1 MGITGNELADKY
13 AKEGLQRELIDH
25 YVKSSHLKIR
35 KHIQNTA
42 IDINHEMIKNWGT
55 WTFRFNNSLELKQ
68 QKFLLKL
75 PRLQQKMIHKI
86 RLSSKTYAQIRG
98 NQEMCPYCQQIF
110 INRATLHWC
119 ISCPAMIYERK
130 CILDYVTDEQS
141 IMQDMELVVAI
152 INSQDNRRY
161 KELLQLLKKFPF

>member
-1 MGITGNELADKY
+1 
-13 AKEGLQRELIDH
+13 
-25 YVKSSHLKIR
+25 
-35 KHIQNTA
+35 
-42 IDINHEMIKNWGT
+42 MIKNCGT
-55 WTFRFNNSLELKQ
+55 WTFRFNNNLELKQ

-110 INRATLHWC
+110 INRAKHWC

-161 KELLQLLKKFPF
+161 KKLLQLLKKFPF